1 MNEPSGA
8 AYTGSVR
15 PIDPDVAARVLA
27 QIDTEETVEF
37 LRALVRI
44 PSVNPPGDVRAAIA
58 HCETKLRE
66 AGFSTTV
73 VGPDAERVNLVATLE
88 GGSGRPRLVFNAHV
102 DVVPT
107 GEEAAWSHPPFGA
120 VLEDGRVYGRGAG
133 DDKASVTA
141 QVMAGVALARA
152 GVPLDGALIVTTVGD
167 EETGGFK
174 GAGYIVN
181 EAGVNG
187 DFVIVGEQTLGEI
200 CIGERGGAGT
210 VVTVYGSTG
219 HAATPWKGVNA
230 IEGMA
235 RVITALREELWPV
248 LDARTHPVLNRSTA
262 TISTIQGGVKTNVIP
277 DRCAIHIDRRI
288 LPGED
293 PADVVTEIRAV
304 AERAV
309 AGVPGLRVEVQ
320 GQPAR
325 PAIESDPSSA
335 VGQALQAATRFLGKE
350 VVLKGFFAATDGKH
364 FAPAGWPTMIMGPG
378 DPSTAHRPDEW
389 VGVEEVIEATKLY
402 ALAALA
408 LLQAAGT
415 GVPTGD

>member
-1 MNEPSGA
+1 MEQATNTS
-8 AYTGSVR
+8 YTGGVR
-15 PIDPDVAARVLA
+15 AIDPQVAARVLA
-27 QIDTEETVEF
+27 HIDGDETTKF
-37 LRALVRI
+37 LQALVRV
-44 PSVNPPGDVRAAIA
+44 PSVNPPGDVREAIA
-58 HCETKLRE
+58 LCETKLRE
-66 AGFSTTV
+66 AGFDTRV
-73 VGPDAERVNLVATLE
+73 EGPDPERVNLIATLA

-107 GEEAAWSHPPFGA
+107 GEESAWSHPPFGA

-152 GVPLDGALIVTTVGD
+152 GVKLDGALIVTAVGD

-174 GAGYIVN
+174 GAGYVVN
-181 EAGVNG
+181 EAAVNG
-187 DFVIVGEQTLGEI
+187 DFAIVGEQTLGEI

-210 VVTVYGSTG
+210 VVTVYGATG

-248 LDARTHPVLNRSTA
+248 LEARTHPVLGRSTA
-262 TISTIQGGVKTNVIP
+262 TISTIEGGVKTNVIP

-293 PADVVTEIRAV
+293 PAGVAAEIRAV
-304 AERAV
+304 AERAL
-309 AGVPGLRVEVQ
+309 AAKPGPRVEVR
-320 GQPAR
+320 GLPSR
-325 PAIESDPSSA
+325 PAIESDPESP

-364 FAPAGWPTMIMGPG
+364 FAPAGWPTMILGPG

-389 VGVEEVIEATKLY
+389 VGVDEVLEATKLY

-408 LLQAAGT
+408 LLGAAN
-415 GVPTGD
+415 